1 LWRQSRG
8 LPDAPEAG
16 DAAPQDGGDAQHV

>member
-8 LPDAPEAG
+8 LPDAG

>member
-8 LPDAPEAG
+8 LPDVG